1 MTVQLITWNTVVY
14 YCSHSEGCADVTKS
28 TPFGGMSPATAGVT
42 VSPRELRWLGVRPL
56 VRLQETQVP
65 EGFSTLA
72 TGVALPR
79 VFKLVLP
86 QVRV

>member
-1 MTVQLITWNTVVY
+1 MELTKLNTVVY
-14 YCSHSEGCADVTKS
+14 YCSHSKGCADVRKS
-28 TPFGGMSPATAGVT
+28 TPFGGMSPVTAGVT
-42 VSPRELRWLGVRPL
+42 VSPCELRWLGVRPL

>member
-1 MTVQLITWNTVVY
+1 M
-14 YCSHSEGCADVTKS
+14 
-28 TPFGGMSPATAGVT
+28 TAGVT
-42 VSPRELRWLGVRPL
+42 VSPCELRWLGVRPL